1 MFFSPVVNKA
11 VVKTNNLPIYNCSV
25 QQDRNKINL
34 SCAAAGAISGL
45 NKRSPGQMSPRAT
58 VYLNGETTAFAAHVR
73 IKVSSLVQ
81 IVFSY
86 WIWLGTIVEIF
97 KLFPFSF
104 NLAGKEALV
113 VSDVNFQKQVQWNL
127 KDPFQMLISS
137 RKRGWESICE
147 LLFPNFDPKIFCNR
161 GNRTHHV
168 QTKQP
173 RLVFPFNLLM
183 KANIESSVIWWL

>member
-34 SCAAAGAISGL
+34 SCAAAGATSGL

-73 IKVSSLVQ
+73 IKVSFLVE

-86 WIWLGTIVEIF
+86 
-97 KLFPFSF
+97 
-104 NLAGKEALV
+104 
-113 VSDVNFQKQVQWNL
+113 
-127 KDPFQMLISS
+127 
-137 RKRGWESICE
+137 
-147 LLFPNFDPKIFCNR
+147 
-161 GNRTHHV
+161 
-168 QTKQP
+168 
-173 RLVFPFNLLM
+173 
-183 KANIESSVIWWL
+183 